1 MVLMEIK
8 SFAVKYRI
16 FVVRMNRAFQNVR
29 TEVVRNVHETVHVS
43 KIMFFLQSAKDFTEI
58 LRLYG
63 KGVPSGIE

>member
-1 MVLMEIK
+1 
-8 SFAVKYRI
+8 
-16 FVVRMNRAFQNVR
+16 MNRAFQNAR
-29 TEVVRNVHETVHVS
+29 TEVVRNMHETVHVF